1 MTMKNKEKQRNFGSY
16 LFSERVRRKGSN
28 LAEFLRKYHLKIS
41 ETYYRDLETG
51 RKLPHLAKA
60 ARLCDDLEL
69 DRAEFFFHLLKDMLP
84 HEVFEELIKP
94 TSKTVFNEAGQEIQ
108 RLNSMLQTYRKAHL
122 KATQQ
127 DPHEVD
133 ETVVRFLDKHFHF
146 LPLIHFIYM
155 RQKCSFS
162 EIEELL
168 IQNGDQ
174 MNLEEALDG
183 LEKHHLASVNRSG
196 HIVQRFKRIFRIP
209 PTETGIRFK
218 DRFLSHEIAASLL
231 MPRSQ
236 NVLSPEASFVFSGIT
251 CYNPDTAENIKGRV
265 ADLSAAFDGDETD
278 LEDPGAMPFFITLI
292 ISPRPAY
299 SSRNRLAGVNANI
312 KKTNKQTIP

>member
-1 MTMKNKEKQRNFGSY
+1 MTPKSQKKQRNFGSY
-16 LFSERVRRKGSN
+16 LFSERVRRKESN
-28 LAEFLRKYHLKIS
+28 LAEFLREYHLKIS

-60 ARLCDDLEL
+60 TRLCDDLGL
-69 DRAEFFFHLLKDMLP
+69 DRAEFFFHLLKDLLP
-84 HEVFEELIKP
+84 QEVFEGLIKP
-94 TSKTVFNEAGQEIQ
+94 TAKTVFNEAGQEIQ

-127 DPHEVD
+127 DPYEVD
-133 ETVVRFLDKHFHF
+133 EAVVRFLDKNFHF

-155 RQKCSFS
+155 QQRCSFS

-168 IQNGDQ
+168 IQNGGQ
-174 MNLEEALDG
+174 MNLEEAING
-183 LEKHHLASVNRSG
+183 LEKHHLASVNRTERK
-196 HIVQRFKRIFRIP
+196 VQRCKRIFRIP
-209 PTETGIRFK
+209 QTETGVRFK

-251 CYNPDTAENIKGRV
+251 CYNPSTAGNIKERV

-278 LEDPGAMPFFITLI
+278 LEDPGAVPFFIALI
-292 ISPRPAY
+292 ISPRLAY
-299 SSRNRLAGVNANI
+299 SSRKRRAGVNSNI
-312 KKTNKQTIP
+312 GTNKQIIP